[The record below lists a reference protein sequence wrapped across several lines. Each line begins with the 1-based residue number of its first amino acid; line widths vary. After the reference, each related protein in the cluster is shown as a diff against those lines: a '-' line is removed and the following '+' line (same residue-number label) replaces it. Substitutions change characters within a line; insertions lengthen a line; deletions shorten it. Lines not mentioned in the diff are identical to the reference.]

1 MSGRL
6 CTPLAASDV
15 AALRPGDMVTIWG
28 NVLCGRDA
36 VLPRI
41 AELIA
46 DNRLADLP
54 VSLDGAV
61 IFHTAVSPAGLGP
74 TTSNKADIEGTMEA
88 LSAAGVRLHLGKGN
102 ISRATAE
109 AIARHGAVFAVTLPT
124 TALIMAK
131 VKATRVAA
139 FPELGMEALHEVEMA
154 GIPAIIA
161 AAGGEVLGR

>member
-1 MSGRL
+1 MTIAL
-6 CTPLAASDV
+6 QTPLTEADV
-15 AALRPGDMVTIWG
+15 AGLRPGDMVTISG
-28 NVLCGRDA
+28 PVLCGRDA

-41 AELIA
+41 AQLAA

-54 VSLDGAV
+54 VSLAGAV

-74 TTSNKADIEGTMEA
+74 TTSNKEDIEGTMAA

-102 ISRATAE
+102 ISQRTAE
-109 AIARHGAVFAVTLPT
+109 TIARSGAVFAVTLPT

-131 VKATRVAA
+131 VAAQRVAA
-139 FPELGMEALHEVEMA
+139 FAELGIEALHEVELT

-161 AAGGEVLGR
+161 AAGGKRLGG